1 MAQTKRVN
9 DFLPSLPQ
17 LLVRILD
24 AVQDD
29 RTDLESLSERILQD
43 AGVTA
48 RIIAVAN
55 SSFYSRGKSCVSLDR
70 AVVHLGTDA
79 IRTLVMTAA
88 MKQLFGQFNQGH
100 PRLLKRVWRNA
111 LVTASLSQALALL
124 TGYARPEAAY
134 LSGLLVD
141 VGRLA
146 LLTEDESGYSAM
158 LEEAADDR
166 ALIRAEKDTYG
177 TSHCEVAAGLLEGWG
192 LDPFVVDAVRYHL
205 EPALAVRDAHHLV
218 KLVNLAYAM
227 GRPGPLDDETLT
239 AADILFS
246 LNEGLTEELRRRAGD
261 EVARLAR
268 SLEIDIDTETERD
281 QGARRSLSQR
291 LEDLNRLTQL
301 QGELAKTRGLL
312 YNRHALQRVVFLT
325 FGAERSLLFL
335 VDDDQGFMRAWLD
348 EDEEPAFVLPLET
361 GRSLVVDA
369 VLEDHSVQLTG
380 DGLDA
385 LPVADRQLFAVCGAD
400 GLWVEPLR
408 GESGPIGAMLLG
420 VDHAQLATM
429 TDRSGFV
436 RAMGREIAKA
446 LTTAPQAG
454 AQPQDRDPEGLERRI
469 REMVHEAGNPLSII
483 QNYLAMLR
491 VKLGEQHDAQEEL
504 DVIRQ
509 EIERVGRIL
518 LRMRESPKQVDGATA
533 SLNREVRQITDIF
546 AASVCSARNI
556 ALEVDLSPDDPP
568 LGQAPDHLR
577 QILTNLLK
585 NACEALED
593 GGTIHVMTRDRVSLN
608 GRQYTELLVRDDGPG
623 LPREVMEVL
632 FSPVQ
637 STKGEGHS
645 GLGLSIVK
653 RLVDEMDG
661 IVLCSSG
668 SAGTRF
674 QVLLP
679 RALRK

>member
-1 MAQTKRVN
+1 MAQSKRAN

-29 RTDLESLSERILQD
+29 RADLEDLSERILQD
-43 AGVTA
+43 AGITA

-55 SSFYSRGKSCVSLDR
+55 SSFYYRGKSCDSLDR
-70 AVVHLGTDA
+70 AILSLGTDA
-79 IRTLVMTAA
+79 IKTLVMTAA
-88 MKQLFGQFNQGH
+88 MKQLFGQFNQNH
-100 PRLLKRVWRNA
+100 PHFLKQVWRNA
-111 LVTASLSQALALL
+111 LVTASLSQVLAVL
-124 TGYARPEAAY
+124 TGYARPDEAY

-141 VGRLA
+141 IGRLA
-146 LLTEDESGYSAM
+146 RLSEDETRYLAM
-158 LEEAADDR
+158 LEAAADDR
-166 ALIRAEKDTYG
+166 ALVHAERDTYG
-177 TSHCEVAAGLLEGWG
+177 TNHCEVAASLMEDWG
-192 LDPFVVDAVRYHL
+192 LGPFLVDAVRYHL
-205 EPALAVRDAHHLV
+205 EPAPAVRDAHHLV
-218 KLVNLAYAM
+218 KLVNLAYAL
-227 GRPGPLDDETLT
+227 GRPGPVADDTLA
-239 AADILFS
+239 AADILFA
-246 LNEGLTEELRRRAGD
+246 LNEGLTEELRGRVGED
-261 EVARLAR
+261 VARLAG
-268 SLEIDIDTETERD
+268 SLHIDIDAEGEWD

-301 QGELAKTRGLL
+301 QGELAQTPGILHQR
-312 YNRHALQRVVFLT
+312 RALQRVLFLT
-325 FGAERSLLFL
+325 FGVEQSLLFL
-335 VDDDQGFMRAWLD
+335 VDEDQAFLRVWLD
-348 EDEEPAFVLPLET
+348 GEEEPAFVLPLET
-361 GRSLVVDA
+361 GRSLVADA
-369 VLEDHSVQLTG
+369 VLEDRSAQVTS

-385 LPVADRQLFAVCGAD
+385 LPVADRQIFALCGKEAM
-400 GLWVEPLR
+400 WVEPLR
-408 GESGPIGAMLLG
+408 RESGAFGAMLLG
-420 VDHAQLATM
+420 VDHAQLASM
-429 TDRSGFV
+429 MDRSGFV
-436 RAMGREIAKA
+436 RAMGREITRA
-446 LTTAPQAG
+446 LAATPGAGSPAPDG
-454 AQPQDRDPEGLERRI
+454 EGLERRI

-504 DVIRQ
+504 GVIRE

-518 LRMRESPKQVDGATA
+518 LRMREAPEQAEGAPV

-556 ALEVDLSPDDPP
+556 TLEVDLAANDPL
-568 LGQAPDHLR
+568 LGHPPDHLR

-585 NACEALED
+585 NACEALDD
-593 GGTIHVMTRDRVSLN
+593 GGAIRVMTRDPVNLD
-608 GRQYTELLVRDDGPG
+608 GRQYTELLVRDNGPG
-623 LPREVMEVL
+623 LPQEVMARL

-668 SAGTRF
+668 STGTRF

-679 RALRK
+679 RAVAQ